1 MYKVLYLRAVLTSL
15 LNDMQFLTFRA
26 HVIRALVLH
35 AVSHPFPCARP
46 CAAEDPVRQTPL
58 PQPVR
63 FSSRVLSPGR
73 CRAHARAFEW
83 NTPTWS
89 SEPRPAPMSRSV
101 LLTCCWAADGFVCAP
116 SNGRTTCR
124 FQRLHV
130 FHCLHTKPRFHA
142 GPYKELM

>member
-1 MYKVLYLRAVLTSL
+1 MESQKYKVLYLGAVLTSL

-83 NTPTWS
+83 NTPTWG
-89 SEPRPAPMSRSV
+89 SEPRPAPTAPCHAASCSLVVGPLTDLSV
-101 LLTCCWAADGFVCAP
+101 RP
-116 SNGRTTCR
+116 RTAERHVAFKDCR
-124 FQRLHV
+124 
-130 FHCLHTKPRFHA
+130 
-142 GPYKELM
+142 